1 MSKTLDNILP
11 SDVTLKHSC
20 NLSIT
25 EDKSIMLDYWKDSL
39 DKKAFIGVRENNNR
53 LLVKS
58 HSEYTSSIQK
68 VYKSGNEFI
77 IVTENS
83 IYIVANDI
91 PLRRVK

>member
-1 MSKTLDNILP
+1 MSTTFNYKLP
-11 SDVTLKHSC
+11 EDITLKHVSK
-20 NLSIT
+20 LAIM
-25 EDKSIMLDYWKDSL
+25 EDKPIMMDYWTSSL
-39 DKKAFIGVRENNNR
+39 DKKSLIGVRENGQK

-58 HSEYTSSIQK
+58 QDEYTSSIQK

-77 IVTENS
+77 VVTENS